1 MCDLKN
7 VSKKYVTI
15 FWSDYFFFYYCS
27 LKTTTGNVEKHFDI
41 LAILKKAILN
51 AFSFGLSNPVSF
63 LFVTIEDRNFKT
75 VSTQEQVWR
84 WRNR

>member
-1 MCDLKN
+1 MLLFFGAIIFF
-7 VSKKYVTI
+7 SIIAYPKK
-15 FWSDYFFFYYCS
+15 
-27 LKTTTGNVEKHFDI
+27 TTGNVEKHFDI

-75 VSTQEQVWR
+75 VSIQEQAWRWR